1 MLVQDLL
8 KFYVFLIEALVALFN
23 SAQNTYEKVLAVKS
37 FGNAGLDTSVAE
49 LRKIIKVAF
58 VYIKSIK
65 HNWCRSDK
73 KYKIGSVY

>member
-65 HNWCRSDK
+65 HN
-73 KYKIGSVY
+73 